1 MPGNSSTINSILY
14 AAGPK
19 TAGRLGRAIQTQA
32 TGKKDQS
39 KNQVNKAIEMR
50 TNFYISKTE
59 GALQN
64 IKTAQGFLSTVAQNL
79 ETTLDKLTDMT
90 QSIMTLLN
98 GVIPSGDKEAAVA
111 GLLEGLGM
119 VDNATSRSEKEGVI
133 VKSLRQGG
141 SGQALYFRSAS
152 TVSASPFLAPA
163 GRTASSDV
171 DELQSI
177 VDFDK
182 NVLTKLNADVKVF
195 VEGIDPSDSST
206 DTAGKVK
213 TAVTGEV
220 TRLKD
225 LIDDTGSGFVTKL
238 KVETAKLGVSISD
251 YASLE
256 SAITAVAD
264 EAELPSA
271 EIKAHVLA
279 LGKAGFDQGADPAD
293 IKTKIDGELD
303 RLVTF
308 FGEINTA
315 ATALDDTTNSPSA
328 DGLKTM
334 AKDAV
339 AAQLAAHAAE
349 FKTHADD
356 LVAAGGGGGS
366 SRPASALP
374 SATQFIINPN
384 SNYGAGK
391 FYLTYEAGNIKAFDE
406 FDSLIESYPL
416 PKEEF
421 AKAFP
426 DPTTKSTAL
435 IKVGTI
441 GFIEFTNDPASNP
454 IWDGTD
460 VTWADEGIFF
470 DVKTADLSA
479 TITVSGNDGTRT
491 ISMPDLTNPV
501 NLWGVE
507 EGTVLDPQLLQD
519 NVAYQQEVKG
529 FIDHASQVVRSQLQT
544 ISNVMATLQ
553 TDEEAQN
560 VSLQSSHDQVDTV
573 SMADPVVSAQ
583 QVLTI
588 SQEQSRL
595 VNALYIMSGLD
606 RKNNEQAQ
614 QIAQMASA

>member
-98 GVIPSGDKEAAVA
+98 GVIPAGDKEAAVA

-119 VDNATSRSEKEGVI
+119 VDNATSRSQQEGVI
-133 VKSLRQGG
+133 IKSLRQGG
-141 SGQALYFRSAS
+141 SGQSLYFRSKSSVLPAS
-152 TVSASPFLAPA
+152 FSIGAAKA
-163 GRTASSDV
+163 GGDTS
-171 DELQSI
+171 ELQSI

-182 NVLTKLNADVKVF
+182 NVLVALGKGLGDCIKAAGETVSVDSTNTAKDMTDAMKTMLAAE
-195 VEGIDPSDSST
+195 VEKFST
-206 DTAGKVK
+206 
-213 TAVTGEV
+213 E
-220 TRLKD
+220 
-225 LIDDTGSGFVTKL
+225 DTGLVTKL
-238 KVETAKLGVSISD
+238 DADIDASTDASGLSGIAETALSSASFDSNFTTTGIAGAIQVRLEVVAAAYSGDWAGGKIALKAETAKITTMIGAVPTTVTDGGTGTAQGDFDSAKTTVLEELKAPFD
-251 YASLE
+251 TYMASGQGKE
-256 SAITAVAD
+256 HAD
-264 EAELPSA
+264 A
-271 EIKAHVLA
+271 
-279 LGKAGFDQGADPAD
+279 
-293 IKTKIDGELD
+293 
-303 RLVTF
+303 
-308 FGEINTA
+308 
-315 ATALDDTTNSPSA
+315 
-328 DGLKTM
+328 
-334 AKDAV
+334 
-339 AAQLAAHAAE
+339 LAAS
-349 FKTHADD
+349 
-356 LVAAGGGGGS
+356 GGGS
-366 SRPASALP
+366 SSRPTTALTT
-374 SATQFIINPN
+374 AKNFIINPN
-384 SNYGAGK
+384 SNYGSGD
-391 FYLTYEAGNIKAFDE
+391 FYLTYEAGNIKVFDE

-416 PKEEF
+416 PSAEF
-421 AKAFP
+421 EKAFP
-426 DPTTKSTAL
+426 TGATDPVL

-441 GFIEFTNDPASNP
+441 GFIEFEPA
-454 IWDGTD
+454 IWDSATKTVDWTD
-460 VTWADEGIFF
+460 QGIFF
-470 DVKTADLSA
+470 NIKTADLSA

-491 ISMPDLTNPV
+491 INMPDLTNPV

-507 EGTVLDPQLLQD
+507 AGTLLDTQLLQD

>member
-98 GVIPSGDKEAAVA
+98 GVIPAGDKEAAVA

-119 VDNATSRSEKEGVI
+119 VDNATFRSEKEGVI

-177 VDFDK
+177 VDFDNK
-182 NVLTKLNADVKVF
+182 VLTKLNADVKVF
-195 VEGIDPSDSST
+195 VEGINPADAST
-206 DTAGKVK
+206 DTAAKVK

-220 TRLKD
+220 TRLKE
-225 LIDDTGSGFVTKL
+225 LIDKASSGFVTKL
-238 KVETAKLGVSISD
+238 KVETAKLAASISD

-256 SAITAVAD
+256 TAINGVTDVVG
-264 EAELPSA
+264 LPSA

-279 LGKAGFDQGADPAD
+279 LGKAGFDQGTGPAD
-293 IKTKIDGELD
+293 IQTKIDGELD

-308 FGEINTA
+308 FGEIDA
-315 ATALDDTTNSPSA
+315 AANSLDDTSGPPTAPELQA
-328 DGLKTM
+328 T
-334 AKDAV
+334 AV
-339 AAQLAAHAAE
+339 AAVEAQLAGHAAE
-349 FKTHADD
+349 FQTHADA
-356 LVAAGGGGGS
+356 LAASGGGS
-366 SRPASALP
+366 SSRPTTAL
-374 SATQFIINPN
+374 ATAKNFIINPN
-384 SNYGAGK
+384 SNYGSGD
-391 FYLTYEAGNIKAFDE
+391 FYLTYEAGNIKVFDE

-416 PKEEF
+416 PSAEF
-421 AKAFP
+421 EKAFP
-426 DPTTKSTAL
+426 TGAADPAL

-441 GFIEFTNDPASNP
+441 GFIEFQPA
-454 IWDGTD
+454 IWDSGAKTVDWTD
-460 VTWADEGIFF
+460 QGIFF
-470 DVKTADLSA
+470 NVKTADLSA

-544 ISNVMATLQ
+544 INNVMATLQ